1 MSMPFIAIKCVD
13 EMCTLDSALVQCAL
27 LHRAVG
33 TARWGGGGAEGSQ
46 SHFGRSVLTLSQSGG
61 GADYAHHITTSPP
74 DYQTFLRPRYIK
86 QGWVGPEQAAT
97 AQGPWKVDLVLTI
110 AGHLA
115 IA

>member
-1 MSMPFIAIKCVD
+1 MNSSNPFKILED
-13 EMCTLDSALVQCAL
+13 QLS
-27 LHRAVG
+27 
-33 TARWGGGGAEGSQ
+33 
-46 SHFGRSVLTLSQSGG
+46 LSQPEGAR
-61 GADYAHHITTSPP
+61 ADYAQPHYYLLAPP